1 MQVTEFI
8 LGGFAGK
15 FWNEI
20 KVPATFSNAK
30 HKKRKRTIP
39 RKHFIFDLRY
49 YISLVVNPLHREIPK
64 MSAKQIHDD
73 KKKEKGKSG
82 MGGIGGK
89 GERERGGGARCGK
102 WKPRLFFGWHSPAK
116 MIFFFSR
123 LFSTPL
129 KLSTEIHLR
138 RKAFDFPTPASRPYI
153 SNCHLSAKNF
163 FNWKFCLFT
172 FPFVQFSPNLL

>member
-89 GERERGGGARCGK
+89 GEREEGRRRSEMRKVKTEAFL
-102 WKPRLFFGWHSPAK
+102 RLTFSGEND
-116 MIFFFSR
+116 FFFLSP
-123 LFSTPL
+123 FFNPL
-129 KLSTEIHLR
+129 KT
-138 RKAFDFPTPASRPYI
+138 
-153 SNCHLSAKNF
+153 
-163 FNWKFCLFT
+163 FNWNTFTSKGVRLSDSCLSSLYIEL
-172 FPFVQFSPNLL
+172 PFVS